1 MCIRDRINPE
11 FEGRNLLLQNADLEE
26 NNKLE
31 INYINEYD
39 HGGDGFHQFLDPEDG
54 EEYLYTNFEPFDS
67 LRLFPCFD
75 QPDLKAT
82 YQLTVTAPEEWELIA
97 NSLEESTQ
105 PASDD
110 RITRIYAETK
120 PFSTYLFALIAG
132 PYHAFRDDHNGT
144 PIGLFC
150 RKSMAQ
156 YLDTEELFNITKKG
170 LDFFEEFFDY
180 PYAFGKYDQIFV
192 PEFNHGAMENV
203 GAVTFNE
210 SMVYRDPPTENQRR
224 RRAEVISVSYTHLT
238 LPPTPYV

>member
-1 MCIRDRINPE
+1 MTTNQKASEHDVLTQDNAEKRARRISNCAYEIHLELTKGSPTYLGKVTITFSDTGEGQLDVNFRCQTITQMTLNGREINPE

-54 EEYLYTNFEPFDS
+54 EEYLYTNFEPFDAH
-67 LRLFPCFD
+67 RLFPCFD

-150 RKSMAQ
+150 R
-156 YLDTEELFNITKKG
+156 
-170 LDFFEEFFDY
+170 
-180 PYAFGKYDQIFV
+180 
-192 PEFNHGAMENV
+192 
-203 GAVTFNE
+203 
-210 SMVYRDPPTENQRR
+210 
-224 RRAEVISVSYTHLT
+224 
-238 LPPTPYV
+238 